1 MSREYAAEEKI
12 AYVEEY
18 ENSGM
23 SIAEFAREKRL
34 PASTLRSW
42 LRLNQAMTFGEIN
55 LSQTTSITKTA
66 TIVPK
71 KPTVFVSDN
80 IRIELREGF
89 NKDFLRR
96 IVEVLINDN

>member
-1 MSREYAAEEKI
+1 MAREYDAEEKI

-42 LRLNQAMTFGEIN
+42 L
-55 LSQTTSITKTA
+55 TKYLGTG
-66 TIVPK
+66 PK
-71 KPTVFVSDN
+71 SFCNYYCISVNYVFK
-80 IRIELREGF
+80 IH
-89 NKDFLRR
+89 
-96 IVEVLINDN
+96 

>member
-1 MSREYAAEEKI
+1 MAREYGAEEKI

-23 SIAEFAREKRL
+23 SIAQFAREKQL
-34 PASTLRSW
+34 PSSTLRSW

-55 LSQTTSITKTA
+55 LSQTTSITKSA

-71 KPTVFVSDN
+71 KPTVFVSSD
-80 IRIELREGF
+80 IRIELKEGF
-89 NKDFLRR
+89 NKELLRK
-96 IVEVLINDN
+96 IVEVLIDDN

>member
-1 MSREYAAEEKI
+1 
-12 AYVEEY
+12 
-18 ENSGM
+18 M

-55 LSQTTSITKTA
+55 LSQTTSITKT
-66 TIVPK
+66 TIVPR
-71 KPTVFVSDN
+71 KPIVFVNDT
-80 IRIELREGF
+80 IKIELREGF

-96 IVEVLINDN
+96 IVEVLIDDN